1 MTQQPN
7 KGKFRGGHAPQ
18 RDGTEPLLE
27 LDRVHKIYN
36 SRRGP
41 IEAVRDVTLH
51 VPEHQFIAILGP
63 SGCGKS
69 TMLLMIAGLLAH
81 TEGHIRVYGQEVAGP
96 VTETGIVFQSSVL
109 LDWRTALQNVMLQVE
124 ARGLPVDEYRERA
137 IVMMGEVGLEGFEN
151 HRPQELSGG
160 MRQRVSLVRALIHSP
175 PLLLMD
181 EPFGAL
187 DAITRDQI
195 SWDLQALW
203 LDSQPTVVF
212 VTHSLPEAVLLA
224 DRVVVM
230 SPRPGQIVNDVAIEL
245 PRPRGVEVRE
255 TDAFIG
261 YVRTL
266 RESLER
272 LGVLPEHS
280 EDR

>member
-1 MTQQPN
+1 M
-7 KGKFRGGHAPQ
+7 
-18 RDGTEPLLE
+18 E
-27 LDRVHKIYN
+27 LDQVQKIYN

-41 IEAVRDVTLH
+41 VEAVRDVTLD

-81 TEGHIRVYGQEVAGP
+81 TRGLIRVDGAEVTGP
-96 VTETGIVFQSSVL
+96 VTDAGIVFQSSVL
-109 LDWRTALQNVMLQVE
+109 LEWRTSLQNVMLQIE
-124 ARGLPVDEYRERA
+124 ARRLPRERYREKA
-137 IVMMGEVGLEGFEN
+137 IDMMGEVGLKGFEN

-160 MRQRVSLVRALIHSP
+160 MRQRVSLVRALIHNP

-203 LDSQPTVVF
+203 LQNRPTVVF
-212 VTHSLPEAVLLA
+212 VTHSLPEAVMLA

-230 SPRPGQIVNDVAIEL
+230 SPRPGRIVDDVAIEL
-245 PRPRGVEVRE
+245 PRPRGVDVRE
-255 TDAFIG
+255 TAAFIG
-261 YVRTL
+261 YVKHL
-266 RESLER
+266 RESLEKM
-272 LGVLPEHS
+272 GVLRDHT
-280 EDR
+280 EDL